1 MTDYATVIKKEPEK
15 SDTYHNQDTLMR
27 ISTSASRMAGL
38 FLVLLLIVVIVIGIV
53 VWWYISGRATLVES
67 IIYFVAGLVPL
78 FLGGFFWI
86 ALRAISEGIYLLMD
100 IEDNTRHVHNPPAQ
114 DL

>member
-1 MTDYATVIKKEPEK
+1 MSDQMTETNKEPEK
-15 SDTYHNQDTLMR
+15 SDTYHNQETLMR
-27 ISTSASRMAGL
+27 ISTSASRMAG
-38 FLVLLLIVVIVIGIV
+38 FFIVLLLILASIMGII
-53 VWWYISGRATLVES
+53 VWWYVTGRATLDQF
-67 IIYFVAGLVPL
+67 IYYFLAALVPL

-86 ALRAISEGIYLLMD
+86 ALRAISESIYLLMD